1 MEKFYIFTFLLH
13 FANNLILPF
22 ISLYLYSLNIPVE
35 VIGRF
40 ISILNFS
47 SVFGFIASIFLSK
60 YKNVS
65 FTIFQISLFI
75 YGISILFLFYSKSY
89 ILLFFSI
96 LSLSIAGGIF
106 TLLYQWF
113 LVSNFK
119 KTTVF
124 SFENLTYAIAY
135 ILSTIISG
143 ILIKNYG
150 FSYLIFL
157 LSFSSILFSLLI
169 LSQLKLKIVE
179 EKFEFFISEE
189 FKKFLIIFSLFYF
202 SVGIASPYFSIFI
215 VRNLNLSA
223 LEWSIVGIVEMV
235 SFILFFSSI
244 LKIFKKYSTKTL
256 LFFSTFLISTI
267 PFFWVIT
274 KNYLLILLYSII
286 SGIAWR
292 IFSIGTYSFIS
303 KVVKSKFEIGLLSF
317 LSSLFLSL
325 GSLFS
330 SIILHFF
337 PFSSVFYVSFIFRLF
352 SSFLFLTLKKE
363 KIDLKEIKENF
374 VLIFKLLKEI
384 FIVFPIKS
392 FHPYNRNNRIHKSLQ
407 K

>member
-1 MEKFYIFTFLLH
+1 MEKIYIFAFLLH
-13 FANNLILPF
+13 FSNNLILPF
-22 ISLYLYSLNIPVE
+22 TSLYLYSLNLPVE

-96 LSLSIAGGIF
+96 LSLSISGGIF

-119 KTTVF
+119 KTKVF

-150 FSYLIFL
+150 FNYLIFL

-267 PFFWVIT
+267 PLFWVIT
-274 KNYLLILLYSII
+274 KNYFLILLYSII

-303 KVVKSKFEIGLLSF
+303 KIVKSKFEIGLLSF